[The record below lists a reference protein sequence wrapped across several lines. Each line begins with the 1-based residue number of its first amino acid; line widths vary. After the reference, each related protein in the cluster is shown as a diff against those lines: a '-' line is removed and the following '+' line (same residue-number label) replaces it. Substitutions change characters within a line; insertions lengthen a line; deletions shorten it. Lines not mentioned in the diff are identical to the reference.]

1 VMVAAPEGAVFDKLS
16 QVRRERAPYR
26 DLARRIIGAVL
37 ESCAPV
43 GRKPVVEIGAGD
55 GQLSELLPTELRER
69 LVYTEPT
76 HRGVAELRGR
86 FPGARVEQA
95 SIEKLPFGDG
105 EVGAAI
111 GLCVLDLVPD
121 MQAAVREL
129 SRVLAPGAPVIHF
142 LDQNPFLQTAFERLV
157 PLGLV
162 PLPNVFEDPCAT
174 HWPQDLFF
182 LETTRLGRI
191 LAALQRRQH
200 PLATPLAHYASV
212 FQDRPFQVERAI
224 LELDQIS
231 ADAALRRSLH
241 EAIRDAY
248 QGATTTERSELGE
261 FTGHAVS
268 SAQELAT
275 RLFAHFSADPH
286 FRVEVADILAVSD
299 VLPADDSIRYQSL
312 SVGQHRHLSEV
323 PIRTLV
329 DQVVTPRPNELLR
342 EHGILVFVAVRVA
355 S

>member
-1 VMVAAPEGAVFDKLS
+1 MAAAPEGAVFEKLS
-16 QVRRERAPYR
+16 QVRREREPYC
-26 DLARRIIGAVL
+26 DLARRIIGTVL
-37 ESCAPV
+37 ESFPPA
-43 GRKPVVEIGAGD
+43 GQGPVVEIGAGD
-55 GQLSELLPTELRER
+55 GQLSELLPPELRQR

-76 HRGVAELRGR
+76 HRGVGELRTR

-111 GLCVLDLVPD
+111 GLCVLDLVSD
-121 MQAAVREL
+121 LQAAVREL
-129 SRVLAPGAPVIHF
+129 ARVLAPGAPIIHF

-191 LAALQRRQH
+191 LAALQRQQH
-200 PLATPLAHYASV
+200 PLAAPLAHYASV

-224 LELDQIS
+224 LELDHLS
-231 ADAALRRSLH
+231 ASSTLRRSLH
-241 EAIRDAY
+241 EAFRAAY
-248 QGATTTERSELGE
+248 QGATSAERNEMGE
-261 FTGHAVS
+261 FSGHAVS

-286 FRVEVADILAVSD
+286 FGVEVADILAVSD
-299 VLPADDSIRYQSL
+299 TLPADDSIHYQSL

-323 PIRTLV
+323 PGRTLV
-329 DQVVTPRPNELLR
+329 EQVLTPRPNELLR
-342 EHGILVFVAVRVA
+342 EHGMLVFVAVRTA
-355 S
+355 G